1 MLVAGGC
8 EFDIKPRHIHSFV
21 KRLLG
26 SSYEPSTG
34 FSAWEIWAEKKKKRW
49 NPWPGGTDSLMGE
62 EENKE

>member
-1 MLVAGGC
+1 MVDGLGKAASLGRWKVLWRTAWFMLVAGGC

-34 FSAWEIWAEKKKKRW
+34 FSAWEI
-49 NPWPGGTDSLMGE
+49 
-62 EENKE
+62 